1 MPAASVHTTPEYRQT
16 ATLEQSARCLQ
27 SACARRKLVVHRPEH
42 ILDPHSESQQ
52 GAAAA
57 VPAPAVPV
65 KSCTTEVSAGCP
77 TLSIQSETSS
87 PRAEEKKKAD
97 ATQTLSTASGRVLML
112 RPADQPT
119 VNAPL
124 TVTCGTKQVQTSL
137 ESTTFD
143 PSGRTLLSVHLVL
156 ASEQQIR
163 PDLTLEK
170 LKLELTS
177 NPAVKRISLPLPKE
191 WYTEGEASTCTAYSP
206 VPVHANID
214 GVDMKF
220 DASVVV
226 DVFPQGVCLGPH
238 ELRCYS
244 ISKQEPT
251 GEARIDERASLVVS
265 FAVQNA
271 NPIPLR
277 GMVDTGSGVSIMSF
291 SAFNRRAM
299 RTGVALQPYRI
310 DLYAADGKT
319 IRTFGIAER
328 VRFQL
333 GGYELET
340 NFVVVDDAQGLED
353 FLLGRNFLRACNV
366 LVDLTAM
373 KIVVRSPAKPVW
385 HHAHAQTSDEA
396 LSGTV
401 VLDQDVVLQPFERAV
416 LRAKLVT
423 SNLEAFAFSN
433 VVINFATPNRLLKNT
448 IFVED
453 TIATVGETGSFYVS
467 VGNLTSNAQKVKCG
481 TMLGTAAPVRLVY
494 HAVPQCALAH
504 KGKSDSLNN
513 ILTEFDDLF
522 MRHKAD
528 IGRCTKAKHPVE
540 LETGATPHREGARRM
555 SPDKAE
561 RANQEVRNL
570 LALGMIQPS
579 LSPWASG
586 IVMVKKKNGELR
598 FCCDFRPLNAV
609 TIKDAY
615 PLPRIDES
623 LSRLGKAK
631 IYTSIDLAWAFWQIP
646 VRKADRQKTAFA
658 CELGLFEWKRMP
670 FGMCNASAT
679 FQRAIAR
686 ALRKI
691 VNREGSLVMAYID
704 DIFIATE
711 TVEDHM
717 VRLREVFEC
726 LREAGFKIRVAKCD
740 FMKSEIKYLGRVVS
754 AEGIKPDPKAVAK
767 LRDWEVPRNKTE
779 MQSFLGFANYYR
791 EFIPWHAKLVAPLH
805 AITCLYAADGKT
817 IRTFGIAER
826 VRFQLGGYELETNFV
841 VVDDAQGLE
850 DFLLG
855 RNFLRAC
862 NVLVDLTAM
871 KIVVRSPA
879 KPVWHHAHA
888 QTSDEALSGT
898 VVLDQDVVLQP
909 FERAVLRAKLVTSNL
924 EAFAFSNVV
933 INFATPNRLLKNTIF
948 VEDTIATVGETG
960 SFYVSVGNLTSNAQ
974 KVKCGTMLGTAAPVR
989 LVYHAVPQCAL
1000 AHKGKSDE
1008 KSDSPNE
1015 FVNSLF

>member
-1 MPAASVHTTPEYRQT
+1 
-16 ATLEQSARCLQ
+16 
-27 SACARRKLVVHRPEH
+27 
-42 ILDPHSESQQ
+42 
-52 GAAAA
+52 
-57 VPAPAVPV
+57 
-65 KSCTTEVSAGCP
+65 
-77 TLSIQSETSS
+77 
-87 PRAEEKKKAD
+87 
-97 ATQTLSTASGRVLML
+97 
-112 RPADQPT
+112 
-119 VNAPL
+119 
-124 TVTCGTKQVQTSL
+124 
-137 ESTTFD
+137 
-143 PSGRTLLSVHLVL
+143 
-156 ASEQQIR
+156 
-163 PDLTLEK
+163 
-170 LKLELTS
+170 
-177 NPAVKRISLPLPKE
+177 
-191 WYTEGEASTCTAYSP
+191 
-206 VPVHANID
+206 
-214 GVDMKF
+214 MKF

-265 FAVQNA
+265 FSVPDA

-291 SAFNRRAM
+291 SAFNRVAL
-299 RTGVALQPYRI
+299 RTGVALQPYQI
-310 DLYAADGKT
+310 DLYAANGKT
-319 IRTFGIAER
+319 MKTFGIAER
-328 VRFQL
+328 LRFQL

-340 NFVVVDDAQGLED
+340 NFVVVDDAHGLED
-353 FLLGRNFLRACNV
+353 FLLGRKFLRAYNV
-366 LVDLTAM
+366 LVDLTSM
-373 KIVVRSPAKPVW
+373 KIVVRAPAKPVW

-396 LSGTV
+396 LSSTV

-481 TMLGTAAPVRLVY
+481 TMLGTAAPIRLVY

-504 KGKSDSLNN
+504 KGESDEKSDSPNEFVNRVYSEMDLNSHSKCSSSSEFEFLSSTDPSEEGLSEREIRKRTDPDLLAPIPGPESQLEEVQKLWGKTARDSLNN

-522 MRHKAD
+522 MKHKAD
-528 IGRCTKAKHPVE
+528 IGRCTIAKHPVE
-540 LETGATPHREGARRM
+540 LEPGATPHREGARRM

-586 IVMVKKKNGELR
+586 IVKVKKKNGELR

-658 CELGLFEWKRMP
+658 CELGLFEWRRMP

-691 VNREGSLVMAYID
+691 VNRKGSMVMAYID
-704 DIFIATE
+704 DIVIATE

-717 VRLREVFEC
+717 VRLRELFE
-726 LREAGFKIRVAKCD
+726 
-740 FMKSEIKYLGRVVS
+740 
-754 AEGIKPDPKAVAK
+754 
-767 LRDWEVPRNKTE
+767 
-779 MQSFLGFANYYR
+779 
-791 EFIPWHAKLVAPLH
+791 
-805 AITCLYAADGKT
+805 
-817 IRTFGIAER
+817 
-826 VRFQLGGYELETNFV
+826 
-841 VVDDAQGLE
+841 
-850 DFLLG
+850 
-855 RNFLRAC
+855 
-862 NVLVDLTAM
+862 
-871 KIVVRSPA
+871 
-879 KPVWHHAHA
+879 
-888 QTSDEALSGT
+888 
-898 VVLDQDVVLQP
+898 
-909 FERAVLRAKLVTSNL
+909 
-924 EAFAFSNVV
+924 
-933 INFATPNRLLKNTIF
+933 
-948 VEDTIATVGETG
+948 
-960 SFYVSVGNLTSNAQ
+960 
-974 KVKCGTMLGTAAPVR
+974 
-989 LVYHAVPQCAL
+989 
-1000 AHKGKSDE
+1000 
-1008 KSDSPNE
+1008 
-1015 FVNSLF
+1015 